1 MSNPIRINRGGS
13 LARVALGLLVAA
25 GGVAAL
31 AGLGGCQDSST
42 APESISDRQDSMLKN
57 PMNYSLKWDTPD
69 ISGGGITDYH
79 SQAMQKDLNDVFNP

>member
-1 MSNPIRINRGGS
+1 MPGPIRINHGAS
-13 LARVALGLLVAA
+13 LARTALGLMVAA
-25 GGVAAL
+25 GGMVAL
-31 AGLGGCQDSST
+31 AGLSGCQDSSA

-69 ISGGGITDYH
+69 ISGGGITEYH